1 MKCILLAAGYAT
13 RLYPL
18 TTNYPKPLLKVGE
31 KTILDWLIDDIH
43 SSGQV
48 DEYAVVT
55 NHRFA
60 PIFSKWKEERMNAD
74 RVGQNL
80 IIVDDGTDTNETR
93 LGAVRDIEY
102 ALRIAGF
109 QEDVLVVAGDNV
121 LDFSLCSF
129 IDYAKE
135 KKASCLMRYY
145 EPDENRLKKCGV
157 AEVNENDLVIS
168 MVEKPSQPKAHWCT
182 PPFYFLTAEDAHH
195 ISEAI
200 RDGCGV
206 DAPGSFISWLCK
218 VSLVYAMEMPGN
230 RYDIGTVEN
239 YKNVK
244 RTYKGIIK
252 MTESPDLL

>member
-1 MKCILLAAGYAT
+1 MKCVLLAAGYAT

-18 TTNYPKPLLKVGE
+18 TTNYPKPLLKVGD

-60 PIFSKWKEERMNAD
+60 PIFSKWKEERMNDD
-74 RVGQNL
+74 RTGQNL
-80 IIVDDGTDTNETR
+80 IIVDDGTDTNENR

-102 ALRIAGF
+102 ALEEAGF

-129 IDYAKE
+129 IDYAK
-135 KKASCLMRYY
+135 KKKTSCLMRYY

-157 AEVNENDLVIS
+157 AEVDENDCIIS
-168 MVEKPSQPKAHWCT
+168 MVEKPSRPKSNWCT
-182 PPFYFLTAEDAHH
+182 PPFYYLTAEDAHR

-206 DAPGSFISWLCK
+206 DAPGSFISWLCNMSP
-218 VSLVYAMEMPGN
+218 VHAMEMSGN
-230 RYDIGTVEN
+230 RYDIGTVES
-239 YKNVK
+239 YENVK
-244 RTYKGIIK
+244 RTYKGF
-252 MTESPDLL
+252 M